1 MKKTAYSLKDVE
13 WPRCAD
19 ECSAVEVLG
28 VGECEYICQSKF
40 KKSTRVHECPH
51 ECVVCDGMMGD
62 IPCSDEEE

>member
-13 WPRCAD
+13 C
-19 ECSAVEVLG
+19 
-28 VGECEYICQSKF
+28 ECEYICQSKF